1 MPKSVTFPEELNKLK
16 TTSEP
21 SKNGRPR
28 SSLAEDSRLVKIS
41 LATNPINLMHTN
53 AQFLNKSRNFLNF
66 ITEKSTNIMEKTLL
80 PQHIANKYSALNRT
94 AEPNSKESP
103 KTSLPN
109 SPSKTVMIT
118 TETDC
123 KEKNVDVKEKTED
136 CEDPSKAEESKTE
149 DVILDGP
156 NSPLR
161 NSIFSSN
168 GDVQI
173 LEDFSPE
180 ELNAKFLERIR
191 QLEEKNQM
199 LEIEKNELV
208 ETKVKS
214 LERTIEK
221 LGSELKNSL
230 EKQEAMSK
238 EVAAVNKD
246 RESMV
251 MKYATGEKQL
261 INAQRFV
268 SSFLICCAF

>member
-80 PQHIANKYSALNRT
+80 PQHIANKYSALNRN

-109 SPSKTVMIT
+109 SPSKTVIIT

-268 SSFLICCAF
+268 SSFLIFCAF